1 MILHI
6 TNISLTIARIAGQ
19 SYKNICVD
27 ILHNTL
33 YNEDPE
39 DQYLLSHRQDG
50 EKGYFMVCDVYVM
63 RVGMNY
69 YDKFSLRGSEEK
81 FDRLEAKLA
90 RYAHLG
96 LIDAYYMFELSP
108 EEEKDD

>member
-1 MILHI
+1 M
-6 TNISLTIARIAGQ
+6 SLTIARIAGQ

-50 EKGYFMVCDVYVM
+50 ERGSFMVCDVYVM

-90 RYAHLG
+90 RYEHLG

-108 EEEKDD
+108 EDAEEEKDD

>member
-1 MILHI
+1 M
-6 TNISLTIARIAGQ
+6 NFASARIAGQ

-50 EKGYFMVCDVYVM
+50 EKGSFMVCDVYVM
-63 RVGMNY
+63 RVGMHY
-69 YDKFSLRGSEEK
+69 YDKFHLQGSEEK
-81 FDRLEAKLA
+81 FDRFEAKLA
-90 RYAHLG
+90 RYAKLG
-96 LIDAYYMFELSP
+96 LIDSYFMFELSP
-108 EEEKDD
+108 EDAEEEKDD